1 MYFDYVEPLRK
12 MSIEKKRV
20 MTLLVLIPVVDFHVT
35 LGLVL
40 LGFGVSSGVIFLA
53 SKDEGWNSTSNV
65 LIFLVSS

>member
-1 MYFDYVEPLRK
+1 
-12 MSIEKKRV
+12 

-53 SKDEGWNSTSNV
+53 SASNV
-65 LIFLVSS
+65 LIFPVSSEAAVEE